1 MFNSSTSAA
10 VNTVMGLMSH
20 LSASDL
26 KEILNDDSKF
36 EHYASELKPVS
47 NCVELHNYINLMIN
61 DYKIHFRI
69 KILILKKKC

>member
-1 MFNSSTSAA
+1 MFNSSTSTA

-47 NCVELHNYINLMIN
+47 NCVKLVEYII
-61 DYKIHFRI
+61 
-69 KILILKKKC
+69 ILI